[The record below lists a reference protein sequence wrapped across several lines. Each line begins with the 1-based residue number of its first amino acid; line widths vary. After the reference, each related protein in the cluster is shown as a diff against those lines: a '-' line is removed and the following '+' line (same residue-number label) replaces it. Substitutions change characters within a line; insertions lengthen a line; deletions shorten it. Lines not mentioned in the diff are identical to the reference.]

1 MKLNICFL
9 DRATLGDTSLDPIAA
24 LGDLVCYD
32 TTSPEAIE
40 ARIADAEVIITNK
53 VVIGRREIDAAP
65 RLRLICVAATG
76 TNNIDLDYAAER
88 GIPVRNVAGYSTE
101 SVVQTTFMHLLNLI
115 GRAPHYDQQIK
126 SGAYSRS
133 GLFTY
138 MGCSWSELHGK
149 RIGII
154 GLGTI
159 GSRVA
164 AIAEAF
170 GMEVVYYPTS
180 GKAHCDC
187 YPAVALNELLA
198 TADVV
203 SIHAPLNDRTRG
215 LIGYEE
221 LNRMKPTAILLNAGR
236 GGIVDETAL
245 AHALDEER
253 LAGAGLDVF
262 AVEPLPA
269 DSPLLTIKHPER
281 LSLTPHTAWA
291 SREARE
297 RLVAKIAEN
306 IRTTL

>member
-1 MKLNICFL
+1 MLKICFL
-9 DRATLGDTSLDPIAA
+9 DRATLGDVSLDPIAA
-24 LGDLVCYD
+24 LGELTCYD
-32 TTSPEAIE
+32 TTTPDEVAS
-40 ARIADAEVIITNK
+40 RIAEAEVIITNK
-53 VVIGRREIDAAP
+53 VIIGRNEMDAAP
-65 RLRLICVAATG
+65 HLQLICIAATG
-76 TNNIDLDYAAER
+76 TNNIDLAYAAER

-101 SVVQTTFMHLLNLI
+101 SVVQTTIMHLLNLM
-115 GRAPHYDQQIK
+115 GHAAHYDHYIK
-126 SGAYSRS
+126 SGAYSHS

-138 MGCSWSELHGK
+138 MECSWNELYGK

-159 GSRVA
+159 GARVA
-164 AIAEAF
+164 TIAEAF

-180 GKAHCDC
+180 GKAHHDR
-187 YPAVALNELLA
+187 YPALTLDELLS

-203 SIHAPLNDRTRG
+203 SIHAPLNDRTRD
-215 LIGYEE
+215 LLGYDE
-221 LNRMKPTAILLNAGR
+221 LCRMKPTAILLNAGR
-236 GGIVDETAL
+236 GGIVNEEAL
-245 AHALDEER
+245 ARAIDEER

-262 AVEPLPA
+262 ATEPLPA
-269 DSPLLTIKHPER
+269 DSPLLSVEHPER

>member
-1 MKLNICFL
+1 MLRISLL

-24 LGDLVCYD
+24 LGALTCYD
-32 TTSPEAIE
+32 TTSPDEVE

-53 VVIGRREIDAAP
+53 VVIGRREMDAAP
-65 RLRLICVAATG
+65 HLRLICIAATG
-76 TNNIDLDYAAER
+76 TNNIDLDYAAKR

-101 SVVQTTFMHLLNLI
+101 SVVQTTFMHLLNLM
-115 GRAPHYDQQIK
+115 GHAAHYDHYIK
-126 SGAYSRS
+126 SGAYSPS

-138 MGCSWSELHGK
+138 MGCSWSELCGK
-149 RIGII
+149 RLGII

-159 GSRVA
+159 GTRVA
-164 AIAEAF
+164 TIAEAF

-180 GKAHCDC
+180 GKAHNDR
-187 YPAVALNELLA
+187 YPALSLDELLS

-203 SIHAPLNDRTRG
+203 SIHAPLNDRTRN
-215 LIGYEE
+215 LLGYDE
-221 LNRMKPTAILLNAGR
+221 LCRMKPTAILLNAGR
-236 GGIVDETAL
+236 GGIVNETAL
-245 AHALDEER
+245 AQALDEGH

-262 AVEPLPA
+262 TVEPLPA
-269 DSPLLTIKHPER
+269 DSPLLSVAHPER

>member
-1 MKLNICFL
+1 MCKICFL
-9 DRATLGDTSLDPIAA
+9 DRASLGDVSLAPIAA
-24 LGDLVCYD
+24 LGELVCYE
-32 TTSPEAIE
+32 TSAPHQVAE
-40 ARIADAEVIITNK
+40 RIADAEVIITNK
-53 VVIGRREIDAAP
+53 VLIGRAEIDAAP
-65 RLRLICVAATG
+65 ALRLICVAATG

-101 SVVQTTFMHLLNLI
+101 SVVQTTFMHLLNLV
-115 GRAPHYDQQIK
+115 GQAPHYDHHIK
-126 SGAYSRS
+126 SGAYSHS

-138 MGCSWSELHGK
+138 MGCSWSELHSK

-159 GSRVA
+159 GNRVA

-180 GKAHCDC
+180 GKAHSDR
-187 YPAVALNELLA
+187 YPALSLDELLT

-203 SIHAPLNDRTRG
+203 SIHAPLNEQTRG
-215 LIGYEE
+215 LLGYAE
-221 LNRMKPTAILLNAGR
+221 LCRMKPSAILLNAGR
-236 GGIVDETAL
+236 GGIVDEAAL
-245 AHALDEER
+245 AQALDEGC

-262 AVEPLPA
+262 AIEPLPA
-269 DSPLLTIKHPER
+269 DSPLLSMAHPER